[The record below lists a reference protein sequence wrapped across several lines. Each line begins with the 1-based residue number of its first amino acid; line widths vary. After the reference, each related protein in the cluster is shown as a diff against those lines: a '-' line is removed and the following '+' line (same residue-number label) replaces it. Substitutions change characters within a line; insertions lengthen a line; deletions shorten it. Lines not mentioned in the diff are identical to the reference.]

1 MKNVDVPMVD
11 FVMQNLKVMKIE
23 EEINRLIGEVVFL
36 TKQVSN
42 RDETIQAFEELAR
55 LGIDEVNYEDKV

>member
-1 MKNVDVPMVD
+1 MKTKDVLSIIQENED
-11 FVMQNLKVMKIE
+11 LK
-23 EEINRLIGEVVFL
+23 GEVVFL

-42 RDETIQAFEELAR
+42 RDETIQAFKELAR

>member
-1 MKNVDVPMVD
+1 MKIVD
-11 FVMQNLKVMKIE
+11 FIMQKLRIMKARE
-23 EEINRLIGEVVFL
+23 VNHLIGEVVFL

-42 RDETIQAFEELAR
+42 RDETIKAFEELAR